1 MKKFLQKNW
10 VIILIFFVAFTFRL
24 WGINAQ
30 GQTWDEVAYYD
41 GGKEYITNLY
51 HFDFA
56 SADWHKNFEHPPV
69 GKWLY
74 GFAGILSYKNILH
87 INIDQFT
94 YGRIAS
100 SLMGSLTIILV
111 YYLVVEIFKSKK
123 IAIIASLI
131 LTFLPV
137 FIAHNKVLGLETPTA
152 LFYTLAVYLFY
163 LGLTKD
169 KKYFLW
175 TGLATGLAIG
185 TRFNNGHVLFFM
197 IAATLCYYYIPWKD
211 LKEKKKFSWWIF
223 LIPIIAG
230 VFIFAIWP
238 WLWTDTINHILQNKS
253 FLQMQLN
260 CQKSGDCK
268 DWFLGSAVVPP
279 WYFFIYYFFATTP
292 ILLFLVFVFDFFK
305 TIKKPTFGSI
315 YIWLWFLIP
324 FAMSFIGFKQ
334 DGMRYVFPVVVPLAI
349 IGAQGLVAI
358 GEKIKY
364 EKIMYGAFIA
374 YLFFSCLLV
383 HPYYLDYYS
392 ETVGG
397 VNKVYQDKSFEV
409 GWWGEGLDEAYSYLK
424 TQDLNNKRIL
434 VLAYPDFSKNK
445 FSGKADI
452 TGYTQITNKDTTNYD
467 FDYIVTNPAFYWY
480 KPLSSLKEINWDNY
494 EIVHEVK
501 VSDSPIVTIYKKK

>member
-1 MKKFLQKNW
+1 MKKFLQNNW
-10 VIILIFFVAFTFRL
+10 IIILIFLVSFVFRL

-41 GGKEYITNLY
+41 GGKEYIANLY
-51 HFDFA
+51 HLDF
-56 SADWHKNFEHPPV
+56 SSSDWNKNFEHPPV

-74 GFAGILSYKNILH
+74 GFADILSYKKILP
-87 INIDQFT
+87 INVDQFT

-100 SLMGSLTIILV
+100 AVMGSLTIVLV
-111 YYLVVEIFKSKK
+111 YYLVIAILKSKK
-123 IAIIASLI
+123 TAVIAALI

-152 LFYTLAVYLFY
+152 LFYTLSVYLFY
-163 LGLTKD
+163 LGLTQD

-175 TGLATGLAIG
+175 TGLAAGLAIG

-197 IAATLCYYYIPWKD
+197 IAASLCYYFIPWQ
-211 LKEKKKFSWWIF
+211 EIKKQNKFSWWIF

-230 VFIFAIWP
+230 AFIFAIWP
-238 WLWTDTINHILQNKS
+238 RLWTNTYDNILQNKS

-260 CQKSGDCK
+260 CQKANDCK

-279 WYFFIYYFFATTP
+279 WYFFIYYFVATTP
-292 ILLFLVFVFDFFK
+292 ILLMLVFVYEFFI
-305 TIKKPTFGSI
+305 TLKKPTFNNI
-315 YIWLWFLIP
+315 YLWLWFLIP

-334 DGMRYVFPVVVPLAI
+334 DGMRYVFPIVIPLAI
-349 IGAQGLVAI
+349 IGAQGLVVI
-358 GEKIKY
+358 GTKLKY
-364 EKIMYGAFIA
+364 EKILYGAFIA
-374 YLFFSCLLV
+374 YLFFSCLLI

-397 VNKVYQDKSFEV
+397 TKKVYENKTFEI
-409 GWWGEGLDEAYSYLK
+409 GWWGEGLDAAYDYLK
-424 TQDLNNKRIL
+424 TQNLTDKRIL

-445 FSGKADI
+445 FAGAADL
-452 TGYTQITNKDTTNYD
+452 TSYTQIVNKDTTDYN

-480 KPLSSLKEINWDNY
+480 RLLSNIKEINWNNY
-494 EIVHEVK
+494 EVAHEVK
-501 VSDSPIVTIYKKK
+501 ANSVPIVTIYKKK